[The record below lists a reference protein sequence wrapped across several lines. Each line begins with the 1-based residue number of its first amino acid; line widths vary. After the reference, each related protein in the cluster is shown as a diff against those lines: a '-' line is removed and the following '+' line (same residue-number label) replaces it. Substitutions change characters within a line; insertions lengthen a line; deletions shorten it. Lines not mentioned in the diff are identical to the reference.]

1 MTKSQIPSK
10 EDYHTTTLTEV
21 PLSQS
26 GHGALAFAAL
36 LESKENYQTP
46 KPPES
51 DMEFSW
57 RMTQFLIWPG
67 EHNPALRRQAD
78 MGIAI
83 RTSDDDLEALR
94 TS

>member
-1 MTKSQIPSK
+1 LRKGSP
-10 EDYHTTTLTEV
+10 
-21 PLSQS
+21 
-26 GHGALAFAAL
+26 GAFAFAAL
-36 LESKENYQTP
+36 LEKQEGHQALEP
-46 KPPES
+46 AES
-51 DMEFSW
+51 DSEFSW

-83 RTSDDDLEALR
+83 RTSDDDLEVLR